1 MYVTGLHLENF
12 KRFPALDVDLDS
24 KITLLLG
31 PNSSGKSSIIKSLLA
46 LKQTASSSNEHEVL
60 APQGDY
66 VDLGIYRDYVFEHKT
81 DRKIKIGLSISSQ
94 SLPARFFQ
102 DQNQA
107 YIEFQFGHDFATEQ
121 ARLLEITV
129 KSSASAKNPYI
140 TLIKKQTRD
149 TFSLKLS
156 EEAARATANDLFP
169 RDDSIKSKAI
179 LLWTKGRST
188 RVDEK
193 YKLAIDR
200 VIQKNEKKFD
210 FFADY
215 PIHILS
221 SILSLIFRE
230 LDSNIFYVGPLRRSP
245 SRSYS
250 RTAHLL
256 AVGAAGEHTPSILA
270 NLKSRASKERSAK
283 REQTTRYTQLARWI
297 ESMFSGRRVDSR
309 SIEELVKLE
318 IERERGEK
326 EIISDVGFG
335 FSQVLPILVQIAVM
349 PENSTIVIEQP
360 ELHLH
365 PSAQSKLAEIIVE
378 ATKTGRRFVV
388 ETHSEHLVRGLQLAI
403 SNKKLGRTAMAIGDT
418 EVKFLYTPRAPG
430 KPKEMRVNSVGDFEE
445 PWPSG
450 FFDEAYTTAMKLLD
464 NKIALTSKAAHAKNS
479 GDNS

>member
-1 MYVTGLHLENF
+1 MYITGLHLENF
-12 KRFPALDVDLDS
+12 KRFPQLDLDLDS
-24 KITLLLG
+24 KIILLLG
-31 PNSSGKSSIIKSLLA
+31 PNSSGKSSVIKSLLA

-81 DRKIKIGLSISSQ
+81 DRRIKIGLSVPSGAMPVTY
-94 SLPARFFQ
+94 LRK
-102 DQNQA
+102 QNSI

-121 ARLLEITV
+121 ARLFEITI
-129 KSSASAKNPYI
+129 KSNALARDTYL

-156 EEAARATANDLFP
+156 KEASEATAAELFS
-169 RDDSIKSKAI
+169 RDEAMRVRAVG
-179 LLWTKGRST
+179 LWTKGRSI

-193 YKLAIDR
+193 YKISADQPKTKIGS
-200 VIQKNEKKFD
+200 KFD
-210 FFADY
+210 YIADY
-215 PIHILS
+215 PIHVLS
-221 SILSLIFRE
+221 SILGLLFRE
-230 LDSNIFYVGPLRRSP
+230 LDNNVFYVGPLRRSP

-256 AVGAAGEHTPSILA
+256 AVGASGEHTPSILA
-270 NLKSRASKERSAK
+270 NLKSRASKERSAR
-283 REQTTRYTQLARWI
+283 REQTLRYTQLARWI
-297 ESMFSGRRVDSR
+297 ENIFPGRTVDSR

-318 IERERGEK
+318 IERERGAK

-365 PSAQSKLAEIIVE
+365 PSAQSKLAEIMVD
-378 ATKTGRRFVV
+378 ATKTGRRFIV

-403 SNKKLGRTAMAIGDT
+403 SNKKLGKTALAINDAD
-418 EVKFLYTPRAPG
+418 VKFLYTPRAPG
-430 KPKEMRVNSVGDFEE
+430 KPKEMLVNDVGDFTE

-450 FFDEAYTTAMKLLD
+450 FFDEAYTNAMKILE
-464 NKIALTSKAAHAKNS
+464 NKIALNARMPAKNQE
-479 GDNS
+479 